1 MGSGSSSLIDFKQ
14 DTYWLRTRSKEYNV
28 KIDKYV
34 KEKIKIKMIS
44 LDKYCEKNNINKIDI
59 LKIDTQA
66 YEDKV
71 LMGSEGI
78 LKKQLI
84 SFIEIEIILKEYYE
98 KYFSF
103 RDIENLIIP
112 YNYRLCSIHLSN
124 NNIFQGPVFFSDNL
138 YVNKK
143 LLDLK

>member
-1 MGSGSSSLIDFKQ
+1 
-14 DTYWLRTRSKEYNV
+14 
-28 KIDKYV
+28 
-34 KEKIKIKMIS
+34 MIS

-71 LMGSEGI
+71 LMGSEGM

-84 SFIEIEIILKEYYE
+84 YFIEIEIILKEYYE

-112 YNYRLCSIHLSN
+112 YNYRLCSMHLSN
-124 NNIFQGPVFFSDNL
+124 NNIFQGSVFFSDNL